1 MPVKIIEVDNKSRV
15 NRFIKFPWQVYKGD
29 PNWVPPLI
37 IDMKVKL
44 NPQKH
49 PYFEHSSAK
58 LFLAEKDGHIAGRIA
73 ATVNNNHNR
82 FHAENIGFF
91 SFFEC
96 LNDQE
101 VANALFQ
108 ASADYLK
115 AQKVDLMR
123 GPANWSSND
132 DWGMLIDAFDMPPV
146 VMMTYNPSY
155 YVALCE
161 NFGFK
166 KTMDIYAY
174 WLTRQEIPER
184 IVRVAELLKKRTK
197 ITFRTVDMKHFPQE
211 VERIRQVYNSA
222 WSRNWGFVPMTAHEF
237 DHIAKDLK
245 TIINPN
251 LIIIAE
257 DQGRPVGFSMAIP
270 DVNRA
275 LIHINGRLL
284 PFGILK
290 LLYYMKKVHAVRVP
304 VMGVVPEY
312 QKRGIDLLFYYESIK
327 NSLDFN
333 YNDCEVSWVLEIN
346 EMMKRA
352 AENMGAK
359 KYKTY
364 RLYDYLLT

>member
-1 MPVKIIEVDNKSRV
+1 
-15 NRFIKFPWQVYKGD
+15 
-29 PNWVPPLI
+29 
-37 IDMKVKL
+37 
-44 NPQKH
+44 
-49 PYFEHSSAK
+49 
-58 LFLAEKDGHIAGRIA
+58 
-73 ATVNNNHNR
+73 
-82 FHAENIGFF
+82 
-91 SFFEC
+91 
-96 LNDQE
+96 
-101 VANALFQ
+101 
-108 ASADYLK
+108 
-115 AQKVDLMR
+115 
-123 GPANWSSND
+123 
-132 DWGMLIDAFDMPPV
+132 
-146 VMMTYNPSY
+146 MMTYNPSY